1 MKLRYL
7 TAGESH
13 GPALCGI
20 IEGLPAGIRV
30 EQSDFTALL
39 RRRRAGYG
47 RGARARIETD
57 EVEVI
62 SGIIGGL
69 TTGSPVALTIRN
81 RDFEKHAAYMHPFT
95 ADVEAGRINVPL
107 PGHADLAGTI
117 RYGLHDCRPIRERA
131 SARETAMRVALSV
144 LPRNLLKQLG
154 IGSTC
159 FVENLGGIKA
169 AIDYDAAPETIAAA
183 VEQNGEEFLT
193 PDVSIIQ
200 PWRELT
206 DSCAAE
212 NRSVGGTG
220 AVIFWGLPAGL
231 GSHVHYDRRLDGIL
245 AGLVMSIPAVRGVEV
260 GMALEMAQS
269 PVPTADPIVA
279 AAGQI
284 SRCSNH
290 AAGLEGGMTNGQSLI
305 IRFHMK
311 PLPANAG
318 LDSVDLKTG
327 QPARP
332 AFYRSDI
339 HAVAAASVVAE
350 SVIAIQLAS
359 EILSSCGCENMREL
373 EKRIK
378 ALVGI

>member
-30 EQSDFTALL
+30 EQSDFVSLL
-39 RRRRAGYG
+39 QSRRAGYG

-57 EVEVI
+57 EVEVL

-81 RDFEKHAAYMHPFT
+81 RDFAKHAAYMHPFT
-95 ADVEAGRINVPL
+95 ADTESGQICVPL
-107 PGHADLAGTI
+107 PGHADLAGIT
-117 RYGLHDCRPIRERA
+117 RYGLHDCRPVRERA

-144 LPRNLLKQLG
+144 PPRNLLKQLG
-154 IGSTC
+154 IRSTC
-159 FVENLGGIKA
+159 FVESLGGIKA
-169 AIDYDAAPETIAAA
+169 AIDYTAAPEAIAAA
-183 VEQNGEEFLT
+183 VEQNGEDFLT
-193 PDVSIIQ
+193 PDAAIIQ
-200 PWRELT
+200 SWRELT
-206 DSCAAE
+206 DNCAAQ
-212 NRSVGGTG
+212 NHSIGGTG
-220 AVIFWGLPAGL
+220 AVIFWGLPVGL

-245 AGLVMSIPAVRGVEV
+245 AGLVMSIPAVRGVEI
-260 GMALEMAQS
+260 GMALELAQAS
-269 PVPTADPIVA
+269 RPAVDQIVA
-279 AAGQI
+279 AGGQT
-284 SRCSNH
+284 SRTSNH
-290 AAGLEGGMTNGQSLI
+290 AAGLEGGMTNGQPLV

-311 PLPANAG
+311 PLPGNAG
-318 LDSVDLKTG
+318 VDSVDLRTG
-327 QPARP
+327 ESASP

-359 EILSSCGCENMREL
+359 EILSFCGCENMEYL

-378 ALVGI
+378 TLVDI

>member
-20 IEGLPAGIRV
+20 LEGLPAGIRV
-30 EQSDFTALL
+30 EQSDFATLL

-47 RGARARIETD
+47 RGARSRIETD
-57 EVEVI
+57 EVEVL

-131 SARETAMRVALSV
+131 SARETAMRVALSA

-154 IGSTC
+154 VRSTC
-159 FVENLGGIKA
+159 FVESLGGIKA
-169 AIDYDAAPETIAAA
+169 AIDYAAAPETIAAA

-193 PDVSIIQ
+193 PDAAIIQ
-200 PWRELT
+200 SWRELT
-206 DSCAAE
+206 DSCAAQ
-212 NRSVGGTG
+212 NHSVGGTG

-245 AGLVMSIPAVRGVEV
+245 AGLVMSIPAVRGVEI
-260 GMALEMAQS
+260 GMALELAQS
-269 PVPTADPIVA
+269 NLSAADPIVA
-279 AAGQI
+279 AGSHI
-284 SRCSNH
+284 NRTSNH
-290 AAGLEGGMTNGQSLI
+290 AAGLEGGMTNGQPLI

-318 LDSVDLKTG
+318 VDSIDLKTG
-327 QPARP
+327 QAAGP
-332 AFYRSDI
+332 AFYRSDV

-350 SVIAIQLAS
+350 SVIAVQLAS
-359 EILSSCGCENMREL
+359 EILTLCGCENMCEL

-378 ALVGI
+378 TLVVI

>member
-1 MKLRYL
+1 
-7 TAGESH
+7 
-13 GPALCGI
+13 
-20 IEGLPAGIRV
+20 
-30 EQSDFTALL
+30 
-39 RRRRAGYG
+39 
-47 RGARARIETD
+47 
-57 EVEVI
+57 
-62 SGIIGGL
+62 
-69 TTGSPVALTIRN
+69 
-81 RDFEKHAAYMHPFT
+81 
-95 ADVEAGRINVPL
+95 
-107 PGHADLAGTI
+107 
-117 RYGLHDCRPIRERA
+117 HDCRPIRERA

-183 VEQNGEEFLT
+183 VEQNGEEFLA

>member
-20 IEGLPAGIRV
+20 LEGLPAGIRV
-30 EQSDFTALL
+30 EQSDFVSLL

-47 RGARARIETD
+47 RGVRARIEND
-57 EVEVI
+57 EVEI
-62 SGIIGGL
+62 LSGIIGGL

-81 RDFEKHAAYMHPFT
+81 RDFEKHAAYMHPF
-95 ADVEAGRINVPL
+95 AANAEAGRITVPL
-107 PGHADLAGTI
+107 PGHADLTGI
-117 RYGLHDCRPIRERA
+117 SRYGLNDCRPVRERA

-144 LPRNLLKQLG
+144 PPRNLLKQLD
-154 IGSTC
+154 IRSTC
-159 FVENLGGIKA
+159 FVESLGGSRA
-169 AIDYDAAPETIAAA
+169 AIDYAASPEIIAAA

-193 PDVSIIQ
+193 PDSAVIES
-200 PWRELT
+200 WRELT

-212 NRSVGGTG
+212 NRSIGGTG

-260 GMALEMAQS
+260 GMALELAKS
-269 PVPTADPIVA
+269 NLPAADPIVA
-279 AAGQI
+279 VGSQI
-284 SRCSNH
+284 SRASNY
-290 AAGLEGGMTNGQSLI
+290 AAGLEGGMTNGQPLI

-318 LDSVDLKTG
+318 VDSVDLKTG
-327 QPARP
+327 QAADP
-332 AFYRSDI
+332 AFYRSDV
-339 HAVAAASVVAE
+339 HAVAAAAVVAE

-359 EILSSCGCENMREL
+359 EILSLCGGENMCEL
-373 EKRIK
+373 ESRIK
-378 ALVGI
+378 TLVGI

>member
-30 EQSDFTALL
+30 EQSDFASLQQ
-39 RRRRAGYG
+39 RRRAGYG

-81 RDFEKHAAYMHPFT
+81 RDFEQHAAYMHPFA

-107 PGHADLAGTI
+107 PGHADLAGAA
-117 RYGLHDCRPIRERA
+117 RYGLHDCRPVRERA

-144 LPRNLLKQLG
+144 LPRKLLKQLG
-154 IGSTC
+154 IRSTC
-159 FVENLGGIKA
+159 FVESLGGIKA
-169 AIDYDAAPETIAAA
+169 AIDYAAAPETIADS

-193 PDVSIIQ
+193 PDSAVIQ
-200 PWRELT
+200 PWRDLT

-220 AVIFWGLPAGL
+220 AVIFWGLPVGL

-245 AGLVMSIPAVRGVEV
+245 AGLVMSIPAVRGVEI
-260 GMALEMAQS
+260 GMATELAQARL
-269 PVPTADPIVA
+269 PAVDQIVVA
-279 AAGQI
+279 GGQI
-284 SRCSNH
+284 SHASNH
-290 AAGLEGGMTNGQSLI
+290 AAGLEGGMTNGQPLL

-311 PLPANAG
+311 SLPGNAG
-318 LDSVDLKTG
+318 VDSVDLRTG
-327 QPARP
+327 KSARP

-359 EILSSCGCENMREL
+359 EILSLCGCENMEYL

-378 ALVGI
+378 TLVDI

>member
-117 RYGLHDCRPIRERA
+117 RYGLHDCRPI
-131 SARETAMRVALSV
+131 
-144 LPRNLLKQLG
+144 
-154 IGSTC
+154 
-159 FVENLGGIKA
+159 
-169 AIDYDAAPETIAAA
+169 
-183 VEQNGEEFLT
+183 
-193 PDVSIIQ
+193 
-200 PWRELT
+200 
-206 DSCAAE
+206 
-212 NRSVGGTG
+212 
-220 AVIFWGLPAGL
+220 
-231 GSHVHYDRRLDGIL
+231 
-245 AGLVMSIPAVRGVEV
+245 
-260 GMALEMAQS
+260 
-269 PVPTADPIVA
+269 
-279 AAGQI
+279 
-284 SRCSNH
+284 
-290 AAGLEGGMTNGQSLI
+290 
-305 IRFHMK
+305 
-311 PLPANAG
+311 
-318 LDSVDLKTG
+318 
-327 QPARP
+327 
-332 AFYRSDI
+332 
-339 HAVAAASVVAE
+339 
-350 SVIAIQLAS
+350 
-359 EILSSCGCENMREL
+359 
-373 EKRIK
+373 
-378 ALVGI
+378 

>member
-30 EQSDFTALL
+30 EQSDFVSLL

-47 RGARARIETD
+47 RGARSRIEND
-57 EVEVI
+57 EIEVL

-81 RDFEKHAAYMHPFT
+81 RDFEKHAAYMHPFA
-95 ADVEAGRINVPL
+95 ADVETGRIDVPL
-107 PGHADLAGTI
+107 PGHADLAGIT
-117 RYGLHDCRPIRERA
+117 RYGLNDCRPIRERA

-144 LPRNLLKQLG
+144 PPRNLLKQLG
-154 IGSTC
+154 IRSTC
-159 FVENLGGIKA
+159 FVESLGGIKA
-169 AIDYDAAPETIAAA
+169 AIDYTVAPEAITAA
-183 VEQNGEEFLT
+183 VEHNGEEFLT
-193 PDVSIIQ
+193 PDSAIIKS
-200 PWRELT
+200 WRELT

-212 NRSVGGTG
+212 NRSVGGTA

-245 AGLVMSIPAVRGVEV
+245 AGLVMSIPAVRGVEI
-260 GMALEMAQS
+260 GMALELAQS
-269 PVPTADPIVA
+269 TSLAADPIVA
-279 AAGQI
+279 VGSQI
-284 SRCSNH
+284 SRASNH
-290 AAGLEGGMTNGQSLI
+290 AAGLEGGMTNGQPLI

-318 LDSVDLKTG
+318 VDSVDLKTS
-327 QPARP
+327 QAARP
-332 AFYRSDI
+332 AFYRSDV
-339 HAVAAASVVAE
+339 HAVAAAAVAAE

-359 EILSSCGCENMREL
+359 EILSLCGCENVSEL

-378 ALVGI
+378 TLVSV

>member
-20 IEGLPAGIRV
+20 LEGLPAGVRV
-30 EQSDFTALL
+30 EQSDFVSLL

-47 RGARARIETD
+47 RGARSRIETD
-57 EVEVI
+57 EVEI
-62 SGIIGGL
+62 LSGIIGGL

-81 RDFEKHAAYMHPFT
+81 RDFEKHAAYMHPFA
-95 ADVEAGRINVPL
+95 ADVEAGRIGVPL
-107 PGHADLAGTI
+107 PGHADQAGIT
-117 RYGLHDCRPIRERA
+117 RYGLNDCRPVRERA

-154 IGSTC
+154 IRSTC
-159 FVENLGGIKA
+159 FVESLGGIKA
-169 AIDYDAAPETIAAA
+169 TIDYAAPPESIAAA

-193 PDVSIIQ
+193 PDSAVIKS
-200 PWRELT
+200 WRELT
-206 DSCAAE
+206 DNCVAE
-212 NRSVGGTG
+212 NRSIGGTG
-220 AVIFWGLPAGL
+220 TAIFWGLPAGL

-245 AGLVMSIPAVRGVEV
+245 AGLVMSIPAVRGVEI
-260 GMALEMAQS
+260 GMALELAQS
-269 PVPTADPIVA
+269 NLPAADPIAVA
-279 AAGQI
+279 GGQI
-284 SRCSNH
+284 SRVTNH
-290 AAGLEGGMTNGQSLI
+290 AAGLEGGMTNGQPLI

-318 LDSVDLKTG
+318 VDSVDLKTG
-327 QPARP
+327 QAARP
-332 AFYRSDI
+332 AFYRSDV
-339 HAVAAASVVAE
+339 HAVAAASVVTE

-359 EILSSCGCENMREL
+359 EILSLCGCENMCEL

-378 ALVGI
+378 TLVDI

>member
-20 IEGLPAGIRV
+20 LEGLPAGIRV
-30 EQSDFTALL
+30 EQSDFATLL

-47 RGARARIETD
+47 RGARSRIETD
-57 EVEVI
+57 EVEVL

-81 RDFEKHAAYMHPFT
+81 RDFEKHAAYMHPFA
-95 ADVEAGRINVPL
+95 ADVKAGRIDVPL

-131 SARETAMRVALSV
+131 SARETAMRVALSA

-154 IGSTC
+154 VRSTC
-159 FVENLGGIKA
+159 FVESLGGIKA
-169 AIDYDAAPETIAAA
+169 AIDYAAAPETIAAA
-183 VEQNGEEFLT
+183 VEKNGEEFLT
-193 PDVSIIQ
+193 PDAAVIQ
-200 PWRELT
+200 SWRELT
-206 DSCAAE
+206 DRCAAQ
-212 NRSVGGTG
+212 NHSVGGTG

-260 GMALEMAQS
+260 GMALELAQS
-269 PVPTADPIVA
+269 TLSAADPIVA
-279 AAGQI
+279 AGSHI
-284 SRCSNH
+284 SRTSNH
-290 AAGLEGGMTNGQSLI
+290 AAGLEGGMTNGQPLI

-318 LDSVDLKTG
+318 VDSVYLKTG
-327 QPARP
+327 QAAGP
-332 AFYRSDI
+332 AFYRSDV
-339 HAVAAASVVAE
+339 HAVAAAAVVAE

-359 EILSSCGCENMREL
+359 EILSMCGCENMSEI

-378 ALVGI
+378 TLVDV